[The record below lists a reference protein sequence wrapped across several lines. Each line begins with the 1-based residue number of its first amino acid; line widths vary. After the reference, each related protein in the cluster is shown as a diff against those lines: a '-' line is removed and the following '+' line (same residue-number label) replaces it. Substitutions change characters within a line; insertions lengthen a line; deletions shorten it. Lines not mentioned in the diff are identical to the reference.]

1 VALTINQDVKVGG
14 SVYHVQT
21 EYYKTSGNVVSS
33 IFKDG
38 VAVKTLKKQ
47 VGDLP
52 EEELDQEVKSF
63 HNFVISRLTG
73 TKAVK
78 EESKPESLLARLPEE
93 TVETLIKELH
103 PVFGVAAN
111 LVVEDILSSATTA
124 DEALKLF
131 EEELPADAGAVLENI
146 REMLDTTKNT
156 VSMILEKEGEIL
168 KLLGEYFGVVA
179 GLVFSDALE
188 ESAEGGF
195 EGFVEAVISDLEGNQ
210 REELK
215 SKLLDLYKSW
225 TEGKS

>member
-1 VALTINQDVKVGG
+1 
-14 SVYHVQT
+14 
-21 EYYKTSGNVVSS
+21 
-33 IFKDG
+33 
-38 VAVKTLKKQ
+38 
-47 VGDLP
+47 
-52 EEELDQEVKSF
+52 
-63 HNFVISRLTG
+63 
-73 TKAVK
+73 
-78 EESKPESLLARLPEE
+78 SKPESLLARLPEE
-93 TVETLIKELH
+93 TVEMLIRELH

-111 LVVEDILSSATTA
+111 LVVEDILSSAATT

-146 REMLDTTKNT
+146 REMLDTTKST

-188 ESAEGGF
+188 KSAEGGF

-215 SKLLDLYKSW
+215 SKLSNLYKSW
-225 TEGKS
+225 TEGRS